1 MSKKEVFAYEKIR
14 RPYKKEKVKK
24 SSTIHGDGYRRDRN
38 SAVDVDDEVFGLI
51 TPSIASKLFG
61 SKTAGETESPKRF
74 VVDGLDERNQLFEL
88 DIKSFESFVDED
100 GIFVDSLN
108 EVQLKNAIAF
118 YNCYVVFS
126 GTNVV
131 TIKQQ
136 PTPPAISPGQFWI
149 NIPGILTTDKVNL
162 NNIKKPG
169 TLLYAVAR
177 KLNVDLN
184 GFHLVWHKRRPHL
197 YHQPT
202 KQLVEINVVEGKA
215 KGFGDAFSYNGQ

>member
-1 MSKKEVFAYEKIR
+1 MSKKELFSFEKIR
-14 RPYKKEKVKK
+14 RPYQKEKVKK
-24 SSTIHGDGYRRDRN
+24 SATIHGDGYRRERN
-38 SAVDVDDEVFGLI
+38 SVVNDEVFDLI

-61 SKTAGETESPKRF
+61 SKTAGEIESPKRF

-88 DIKSFESFVDED
+88 DVESFESFVDEE
-100 GIFVDSLN
+100 GIFVDGLN
-108 EVQLKNAIAF
+108 EVRLKNAIAF

-126 GTNVV
+126 GTNIV

-169 TLLYAVAR
+169 TLLYAAAR
-177 KLNVDLN
+177 QLKVDLN
-184 GFHLVWHKRRPHL
+184 GFHLVWFKMRPHL

-215 KGFGDAFSYNGQ
+215 KGFGDAFPYTGQ